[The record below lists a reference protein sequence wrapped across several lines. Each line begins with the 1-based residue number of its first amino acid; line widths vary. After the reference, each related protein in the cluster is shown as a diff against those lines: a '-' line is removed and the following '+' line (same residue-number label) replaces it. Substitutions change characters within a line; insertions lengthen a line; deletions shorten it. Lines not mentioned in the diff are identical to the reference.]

1 MIKKLFNDLNLFKR
15 SSKDLI
21 ENKEISSKEDFLIA
35 CSLVKNQR
43 TTYELS
49 INQLAIKTKISSR
62 VIEAIENGDI
72 NNLPE
77 RTFLKQM
84 LVKIEMELGLYKDSL
99 LAILQQSKDKYKT
112 KEMKIIT
119 LNKIDFF
126 SSWESNIIYTILM
139 LLSILAL
146 NRQQYY
152 LSNMN
157 TITVSPI
164 TNPQESEDIN
174 DDIHLKVTNPK
185 KEIKVEKKNENQ

>member
-1 MIKKLFNDLNLFKR
+1 FKR

-164 TNPQESEDIN
+164 TNLQESEDIN